1 MQVNS
6 KEKSTHL
13 ESSIE
18 NDFIKESS
26 LKDQYSCIVDATN
39 IVSKT
44 DPKGIITYANSKFVE
59 ISGYSKKELI
69 GKHHNILRDPD
80 MDKSVFKELWTTIK
94 SKHVWE
100 GVITNLHKSGSKYTV
115 EASIF
120 PILDNDGNIV
130 EYIAIRHDITQL
142 KKLNNEIE
150 ALHAYDTEQQH
161 IAREKLEMGIV
172 NELDDKENNKV
183 LYTPSDILSGDFYSL
198 YKHEDGSK
206 FIYIVDGQGH
216 GVSAALTVF
225 AVSSIMNQ
233 LVNQVS
239 DLTELSERLFPVVK
253 TFLGEIEQL
262 SYTMIKICA
271 GSKKLSYA
279 SAGMYPFL
287 IKQKAMGIKECKANN
302 TPFMNFS
309 EVPIVSD
316 IDIEGFESLL
326 LYSDG
331 LVEHEKND
339 LDIFSPKKL
348 IEEPSLIDDAIDT
361 ISEMKFEDDVTLLY
375 LEN

>member
-1 MQVNS
+1 MSLNAI
-6 KEKSTHL
+6 KKSTKL

-18 NDFIKESS
+18 NDFINKSS
-26 LKDQYSCIVDATN
+26 LKDQYSYIVDATN

-44 DPKGIITYANSKFVE
+44 DLKGIITYVNSKFVD
-59 ISGYSKKELI
+59 ISGYSKEELI

-80 MDKSVFKELWTTIK
+80 MDKSIFKELWSTIE

-100 GVITNLHKSGSKYTV
+100 GIITNLHKSGSKYTV
-115 EASIF
+115 KASIF
-120 PILDNDGNIV
+120 PILDDNGDIV

-142 KKLNNEIE
+142 QELNSEIK
-150 ALHAYDTEQQH
+150 ALHDYDTEQQH
-161 IAREKLEMGIV
+161 LARIKLELGIV
-172 NELDDKENNKV
+172 NDMRANECKV
-183 LYTPSDILSGDFYSL
+183 LYSPSDIMSGDFYSL
-198 YKHEDGSK
+198 YKRKDGSR
-206 FIYIVDGQGH
+206 FLYILDGQGH
-216 GVSAALTVF
+216 GVVPALTVF
-225 AVSSIMNQ
+225 AVSSIMNK
-233 LVNQVS
+233 LAREIS
-239 DLTELSERLFPVVK
+239 DLDELIDQLFQIVK

-287 IKQKAMGIKECKANN
+287 IKQKGIGIKEVKANN

-309 EVPIVSD
+309 EVPVVND
-316 IDIEGFESLL
+316 IDIEGFESLF

-348 IEEPSLIDDAIDT
+348 IEEPSLIDNAIDT
-361 ISEMKFEDDVTLLY
+361 ISEMKFEDDVTFLY
-375 LEN
+375 LENI